1 MIDEADEFVAGPQN
15 KKRGNSSDS
24 NSGATV
30 KRRRSMSP
38 LLRRSQTPPVTT
50 NHVVVGKNPV
60 GVQGQQN
67 LLKPIPQH
75 KGEIKTYLECE
86 SYSAC
91 VDHRNTDAH
100 STALSVV
107 H

>member
-38 LLRRSQTPPVTT
+38 LLRRPPSGNT
-50 NHVVVGKNPV
+50 NHVVIGKNLA
-60 GVQGQQN
+60 GIQGQQN
-67 LLKPIPQH
+67 LLKPVPQN
-75 KGEIKTYLECE
+75 KGKM
-86 SYSAC
+86 
-91 VDHRNTDAH
+91 RR
-100 STALSVV
+100 
-107 H
+107 